1 MRPRRQSSGP
11 SGSIFPGSRTEEDK
25 LSVVSPVER
34 SSIAE
39 ERCTAAPEPRLKL
52 FDVPVPADLRRYGER
67 VQASALGDPSNP
79 PVLVLGGISANC
91 FPAIRPDGRLGWWPG
106 LVGSDCLIDPT
117 DFYII
122 GVDFAADETGA
133 TAPTTAEQAR
143 VVAAALDTI
152 GIDRPCTP
160 VGASYGAMVGLALA
174 EAEPQRV
181 EKLVV
186 ISAAAEPHPASTA
199 ARELQRRVVALG
211 VASGQGDEALAIAR
225 GLAML
230 TYRTPDEF
238 GFRFSGGIEN
248 DCPTCVSEPGSY
260 LGARGKAFRSVMSP
274 GRFLSLSASIDRH
287 RVDPA
292 KIQTHCL
299 VIGASSDQLVFPDD
313 LRRLAEDLGGAE
325 VHILDTLF
333 GHDMFLKESIRV
345 GQIIEPFLATRA

>member
-1 MRPRRQSSGP
+1 M
-11 SGSIFPGSRTEEDK
+11 E
-25 LSVVSPVER
+25 LSVVSRADFQVEGI
-34 SSIAE
+34 IAE
-39 ERCTAAPEPRLKL
+39 ERCTAARESQLRL
-52 FDVPVPADLRRYGER
+52 FDVPVPAELQRYGDC

-91 FPAIRPDGRLGWWPG
+91 FPAERPDGRLGWWPG
-106 LVGSDCLIDPT
+106 LVGGDCLIDPS
-117 DFYII
+117 DFYIL
-122 GVDFAADETGA
+122 GVDFAGDETGA
-133 TAPTTAEQAR
+133 SAPTTGEQAR
-143 VVAAALDTI
+143 IVAEALDVI
-152 GIDRPCTP
+152 GVDRC
-160 VGASYGAMVGLALA
+160 VVIGASYGAMVGLALT
-174 EAEPQRV
+174 EAEPERV
-181 EKLVV
+181 ERLVV
-186 ISAAAEPHPASTA
+186 ISAAAEPHPNSTA

-211 VASGQGDEALAIAR
+211 LQAGQGDEALAIAR

-238 GFRFSGGIEN
+238 GYRFTGGIE
-248 DCPTCVSEPGSY
+248 DECPTCVSEPGSY

-292 KIQTHCL
+292 KIKAPCL
-299 VIGASSDQLVFPDD
+299 IIGASSDQLVFPDD

-345 GQIIEPFLATRA
+345 GQIIAPFLAARG

>member
-1 MRPRRQSSGP
+1 M
-11 SGSIFPGSRTEEDK
+11 E
-25 LSVVSPVER
+25 LSVVSRADFQVEGR
-34 SSIAE
+34 SIK
-39 ERCTAAPEPRLKL
+39 ERCTAAPEPRLAL
-52 FDVPVPADLRRYGER
+52 FDVPVPADLRRYGTK

-91 FPAIRPDGRLGWWPG
+91 FPAVRPDGRLGWWPG
-106 LVGSDCLIDPT
+106 LVGADCLIDPN
-117 DFYII
+117 DFYIL
-122 GVDFAADETGA
+122 GVDFAGDETGA
-133 TAPTTAEQAR
+133 SAPTTADQAR
-143 VVAAALDTI
+143 IVAAALDVIRITL
-152 GIDRPCTP
+152 P
-160 VGASYGAMVGLALA
+160 VVVIGASYGAMVGLALA
-174 EAEPQRV
+174 EAEPERV
-181 EKLVV
+181 DRLVV

-211 VASGQGDEALAIAR
+211 LAAGQGDEALAIAR

-238 GFRFSGGIEN
+238 GYRFSGGIE
-248 DCPTCVSEPGSY
+248 DECPTCVSEPGSY

-287 RVDPA
+287 RIDPA
-292 KIQTHCL
+292 RIDAPCL
-299 VIGASSDQLVFPDD
+299 IIGASSDQLVFPDD

-345 GQIIEPFLATRA
+345 GKIIEPFLAARG

>member
-1 MRPRRQSSGP
+1 M
-11 SGSIFPGSRTEEDK
+11 E
-25 LSVVSPVER
+25 LSVVSRAEPLVER
-34 SSIAE
+34 TSTAE
-39 ERCTAAPEPRLKL
+39 ARCTASSEPRLAL
-52 FDVPVPADLRRYGER
+52 FDVPVPSELRRYGDS

-91 FPAIRPDGRLGWWPG
+91 FPASRPDGRLGWWPG
-106 LVGSDCLIDPT
+106 LVGHDCLIDPAR
-117 DFYII
+117 FYIL
-122 GVDFAADETGA
+122 GVDFAADESGA
-133 TAPTTAEQAR
+133 SAPTTADQAR
-143 VVAAALDTI
+143 IIAAALDVV
-152 GIDRPCTP
+152 GIDRPCL
-160 VGASYGAMVGLALA
+160 VIGASYGAMVGLALA
-174 EAEPQRV
+174 QAEPRRV
-181 EKLVV
+181 ERLVA

-211 VASGQGDEALAIAR
+211 IASGQGDEALAIAR

-238 GFRFSGGIEN
+238 GYRFAGGIE
-248 DCPTCVSEPGSY
+248 DECPTCVSEPGSY

-292 KIQTHCL
+292 KISAPCL
-299 VIGASSDQLVFPDD
+299 VIGANSDQLVFPED
-313 LRRLAEDLGGAE
+313 LRRLADELTGDAE

-345 GQIIEPFLATRA
+345 GKIIEPFLAARA

>member
-1 MRPRRQSSGP
+1 M
-11 SGSIFPGSRTEEDK
+11 E
-25 LSVVSPVER
+25 LSVVSRADFQVEGN
-34 SSIAE
+34 STE
-39 ERCTAAPEPRLKL
+39 ERCTAAPETRLAL
-52 FDVPVPADLRRYGER
+52 FDVPVPADLRRYGEH

-91 FPAIRPDGRLGWWPG
+91 FPAARPDGRLGWWPG
-106 LVGSDCLIDPT
+106 LVGADCLIDPS
-117 DFYII
+117 DFYIV
-122 GVDFAADETGA
+122 GVDFAGDETGA
-133 TAPTTAEQAR
+133 SAPTTADQAR
-143 VVAAALDTI
+143 VVAAALDVI
-152 GIDRPCTP
+152 GIDRP
-160 VGASYGAMVGLALA
+160 VVVIGASYGAMVGLALA
-174 EAEPQRV
+174 EAEPERV
-181 EKLVV
+181 DRLVV

-211 VASGQGDEALAIAR
+211 LQAGQGDEALAIAR

-238 GFRFSGGIEN
+238 GYRFTGGIEEE
-248 DCPTCVSEPGSY
+248 CPTCVSEPGSY

-292 KIQTHCL
+292 KVKAPCL
-299 VIGASSDQLVFPDD
+299 IIGASSDQLVFPDD

-345 GQIIEPFLATRA
+345 GKIIEPFLAARG

>member
-1 MRPRRQSSGP
+1 M
-11 SGSIFPGSRTEEDK
+11 E
-25 LSVVSPVER
+25 LSVVSRAEPPVER
-34 SSIAE
+34 TSAAEARSTASS
-39 ERCTAAPEPRLKL
+39 EPRLAL
-52 FDVPVPADLRRYGER
+52 FDVPVPSDVRRYGDS

-79 PVLVLGGISANC
+79 AVLVLGGISANC

-106 LVGSDCLIDPT
+106 LVGSDCLIDP
-117 DFYII
+117 DRFYIL

-133 TAPTTAEQAR
+133 SAPTTADQAR
-143 VVAAALDTI
+143 IIAAALDVV
-152 GIDRPCTP
+152 GIDRPCL
-160 VGASYGAMVGLALA
+160 VIGASYGAMVGLALA
-174 EAEPQRV
+174 EAEPRRV
-181 EKLVV
+181 DRLVA

-211 VASGQGDEALAIAR
+211 IASGHGDEALAIAR

-292 KIQTHCL
+292 KIAAPCL

-313 LRRLAEDLGGAE
+313 LRRLAEDLGDAE

-345 GQIIEPFLATRA
+345 GQIIEPFLVARA